1 MFCPKCGGVM
11 IPIKKNGKT
20 ILRCTKCG
28 YEMEAP
34 SNTVNEYKTVSKTA
48 EKEKVLTTKTIG
60 QEQNVDSEE
69 NKEELEQAKED
80 YYELVLDQMGEYGDQ
95 I

>member
-11 IPIKKNGKT
+11 VPIKKNGKVL
-20 ILRCTKCG
+20 LRCTKCG
-28 YEMEAP
+28 YEMEAT
-34 SNTVNEYKTVSKTA
+34 SNAVNEYKSVSKTA
-48 EKEKVLTTKTIG
+48 EKEKVLTTKTVG
-60 QEQNVDSEE
+60 QEENVNSEE

>member
-1 MFCPKCGGVM
+1 M
-11 IPIKKNGKT
+11 IPIKKNGKAV
-20 ILRCTKCG
+20 LRCTKCG
-28 YEMEAP
+28 YEIEAT
-34 SNTVNEYKTVSKTA
+34 NREMNEYKSISKTT
-48 EKEKVLTTKTIG
+48 EKEKVLTTKTVG
-60 QEQNVDSEE
+60 QEQDVNNEE

>member
-11 IPIKKNGKT
+11 IPIKKDGKV
-20 ILRCTKCG
+20 IMKCTKCG

-34 SNTVNEYKTVSKTA
+34 DKAVKEYKSVTKAA
-48 EKEKVLTTKTIG
+48 EKEKVLTTKTVG
-60 QEQNVDSEE
+60 QEQDVNKEE

-95 I
+95 V